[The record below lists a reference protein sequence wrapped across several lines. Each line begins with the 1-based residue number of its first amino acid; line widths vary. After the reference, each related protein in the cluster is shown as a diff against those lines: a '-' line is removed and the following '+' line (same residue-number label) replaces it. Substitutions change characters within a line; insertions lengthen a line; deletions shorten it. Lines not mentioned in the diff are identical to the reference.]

1 MFYSFDID
9 IAKEYGVDEAIMIA
23 NFQHWIAKN
32 KANNKNFHDGHYWT
46 YNSKKAFTELF
57 PFWSE
62 QNIKTILK
70 HLKERNVIIAV
81 NHNENTYDRTLWYAF
96 IDEEKWLG
104 GNQPMHRLE
113 LTNGMVKTNQP
124 IPDSKPDIYNNIII
138 NRAKDEKCGCVCQN
152 GNLCLRPGV
161 FSINDKTYC
170 GQHFRIALAKRL
182 KLDEEKGK
190 DSLSNPDYYFAETFD
205 LNQGNDINLSSG
217 SASTKD
223 VMVDCEPQTSDGGD
237 PEIRSSLNEFVEMW
251 NQRLCKDNK
260 FAKKI
265 IILSTVRK
273 KSLRARLQETQKIR
287 DNLAPNKNLLEFLF
301 DDVVIPRIKQS
312 PFLQGKVQPNTGYRK
327 FEFNLEF
334 FCRPSNFEKL
344 INGFY
349 KN

>member
-1 MFYSFDID
+1 MVVIIVLRYVKYPGFFAHYYHPLIKIKSLEPGPFFFRSRAMFYSFDID
-9 IAKEYGVDEAIMIA
+9 VAKEYSVDEAIMIA

-32 KANNKNFHDGHYWT
+32 KANNKHFHDGRYWT
-46 YNSKKAFTELF
+46 YSSTKAFTKLF
-57 PFWSE
+57 PFWNQRHIE
-62 QNIKTILK
+62 LVITNLVNEGVLIKGNYNSTP
-70 HLKERNVIIAV
+70 
-81 NHNENTYDRTLWYAF
+81 YDRTCWYAF
-96 IDEEKWLG
+96 IDEKKWIYSEDKIDLQKT
-104 GNQPMHRLE
+104 GN
-113 LTNGMVKTNQP
+113 GKTENNQP
-124 IPDSKPDIYNNIII
+124 IPDSKTDNIPDNKKEIIKE
-138 NRAKDEKCGCVCQN
+138 RD
-152 GNLCLRPGV
+152 
-161 FSINDKTYC
+161 
-170 GQHFRIALAKRL
+170 
-182 KLDEEKGK
+182 
-190 DSLSNPDYYFAETFD
+190 DSLSNPDYYFTENFD
-205 LNQGNDINLSSG
+205 LNQGNDVNLSSG

-223 VMVDCEPQTSDGGD
+223 ETEDCEPQTSDGGD
-237 PEIRSSLNEFVEMW
+237 PEIRSSLNEFVEKW

-301 DDVVIPRIKQS
+301 DDIVIPRIKQS